1 MAVQRFKLSLS
12 NARFPLVSTAV
23 ARAVFV
29 PGLDS
34 AGRTGRQFYGSE
46 ETIDNNVPQIIYGE
60 NVMPSTTGVKSVG
73 YKKIVEP
80 VAGAVDFDTV
90 FALRDEEE
98 NTVLYSPAAGK
109 NYINKPT
116 GWESQP
122 LFGPSASPTI
132 YPSRDTNSENTAATA
147 KVTYA
152 YVDGKTLVCYSRLCS
167 TNQRDYVITGVA
179 DTGST
184 KIEVTFNGV
193 TYTYPG
199 SSNLTVTGTE
209 WKLTITSQWI
219 AKAERTVTANHYTPA
234 TSPTPTR
241 VETFSVFTGTDASLL
256 YWSPEAQALQP
267 AGALVTNLDIPP
279 GEIDGIASSNG
290 FLLVWSGITVHW
302 APFDGEAFDFS
313 PYKSG
318 TFTGAGTQI
327 PEAVQ
332 GNIRAIVSLA
342 GGFVAFTQ
350 RNAIAASYYAQNVA
364 SPWIF
369 RELANAGGLE
379 SYEQATIEGSL
390 SAIYAYTTAGVQRL
404 SINEAVRALP
414 DVSDFIAGRLFERCN
429 QDTLELRQIRS
440 TLDLFT
446 KLTTIG
452 NRYVVISY
460 GTVRGVY
467 SFALVYDLALER
479 MGKLRIVHRDCF
491 YYSYE
496 AQVAPLTYGMLGDV
510 PYNSPILTT
519 YSATQEQS
527 NELVAAP
534 HGLAFLLANGEVQLA
549 DWSDANRDTPDSG
562 IVYIGRI
569 QLSRQSN
576 VQLNRVE
583 VEGLRAGSVH
593 VQPSYDGYLVWP
605 AEQLADIATVPNYA
619 IKGGLVDCR
628 NFNLI
633 IKGTFALNTVIAEAT
648 TSGTF

>member
-1 MAVQRFKLSLS
+1 MAVQRFKLSLN
-12 NARFPLVSTAV
+12 NARFPLVSTTAL
-23 ARAVFV
+23 RGVFV
-29 PGLDS
+29 PGLDA
-34 AGRTGRQFYGSE
+34 AGRVGRQFYGSE

-60 NVMPSTTGVKSVG
+60 NIMPSATGVKSVG
-73 YKKIVEP
+73 YKKIIDP
-80 VAGAVDFDTV
+80 LAGAVDFDTI

-98 NTVLYSPAAGK
+98 NTVLFSPAAGN
-109 NYINKPT
+109 NYVNKPA
-116 GWESQP
+116 GWEKQP
-122 LFGPSASPTI
+122 LFPPFASGSI
-132 YPSRDTNSENTAATA
+132 YPGFDTNSEKTTATA
-147 KVTYA
+147 RVTYA
-152 YVDGKTLVCYSRLCS
+152 YVDGKTLVCYERICS
-167 TNQRDYVITGVA
+167 TNQRTYEIKGVA
-179 DTGST
+179 DSGST

-193 TYTYPG
+193 LYTYPG
-199 SSNLTVTGTE
+199 SANLTVSGNE
-209 WKLTITSQWI
+209 WTLTVGPVWI
-219 AKAERTVTANHYTPA
+219 AKAEQTVTANHYTPA
-234 TSPTPTR
+234 SATTPTR
-241 VETFSVFTGTDASLL
+241 TESITVFTGTDASLL
-256 YWSPEAQALQP
+256 AWVPLAQNLQP
-267 AGALVTNLDIPP
+267 AGALIKNLDIPP
-279 GEIDGIASSNG
+279 GEIDGISSSNG
-290 FLLVWSGITVHW
+290 FLIVWSGITVHW
-302 APFDGEAFDFS
+302 APFDGEAFDFA
-313 PYKSG
+313 PYKAG
-318 TFTGAGTQI
+318 TFTGAGYQI

-332 GNIRAIVSLA
+332 GNIRAIVPVA
-342 GGFVAFTQ
+342 GGFVAFTNC
-350 RNAIAASYYAQNVA
+350 NAIAATYYAQNVA

-379 SYEQATIEGSL
+379 SYEQATVEGSL
-390 SAIYAYTTAGVQRL
+390 EALFAYTTAGMQRL
-404 SINEAVRALP
+404 SLNQAQRALP

-429 QDTLELRQIRS
+429 QDTLELRQVRS

-467 SFALVYDLALER
+467 SYALVYDLALER

-491 YYSYE
+491 YYNYK
-496 AQVAPLTYGMLGDV
+496 AQTAPLTYGMLGDV

-562 IVYIGRI
+562 IIYVGRI

-583 VEGLRAGSVH
+583 VEGLRNGIVA
-593 VQPSYDGYLVWP
+593 VQPSYDGYIVWP
-605 AEQLADIATVPNYA
+605 AEQLADIASMPNYA

-633 IKGTFALNTVIAEAT
+633 IKGTFALGTVLVEAGT
-648 TSGTF
+648 TGKI